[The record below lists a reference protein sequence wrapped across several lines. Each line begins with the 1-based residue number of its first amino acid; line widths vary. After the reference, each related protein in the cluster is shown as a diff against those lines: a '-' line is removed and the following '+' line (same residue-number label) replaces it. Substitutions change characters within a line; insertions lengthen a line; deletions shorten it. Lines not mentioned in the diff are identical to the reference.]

1 MHDGDTVVA
10 GDPMPKGQRF
20 RIDRLRSLME
30 GLGLN
35 PETMAEH
42 IREHTDK
49 TIAAET
55 IRRWLWGKNLPQ
67 LHHLHAIADAFGVDL
82 RLFFDPLD
90 GSAMV
95 SAKKIKRRKA

>member
-1 MHDGDTVVA
+1 MG
-10 GDPMPKGQRF
+10 KGQRF
-20 RIDRLRSLME
+20 RVDRLRGLME

-35 PETMAEH
+35 AETMAEH

-55 IRRWLWGKNLPQ
+55 IRRWLLGKYLPQ

-82 RLFFDPLD
+82 RIFFDPGD
-90 GSAMV
+90 QPPAPV
-95 SAKKIKRRKA
+95 SPKPKRRKR